1 MDEEDRSAAIARAP
15 RNSGMTTATSA
26 SVTADGRVLLQA
38 GPAPAASLP
47 SAAVTTAALPPAAD
61 SDSPARDGALD
72 LGAVAEALGRVA
84 LSTDASFTGAG
95 SGLDAAALSQVLSVI
110 DRAHSALSAL
120 EMRTMTALDAAVRV
134 QDIAEGAPAR
144 DQGRRTADEVRM
156 ASRISPAL
164 ASRRLRAGQ
173 RLVREMPRMFE
184 ALASGVITSESAYAI
199 GRAAGPVQPDLRSEV
214 DEVLDQHLPDLEG
227 ASTSRWSREV
237 DALAQTLD
245 PQGVPR
251 RHRRAEQER
260 SVTVR
265 AGAHGMGTVT
275 AHLSG
280 LDCQAIRR
288 RLSLEAE
295 KMRAAGEDRTH
306 GQLMAD
312 LLSDTILGR
321 HGAVDPV
328 TLQIGVVISE
338 RALFSPAHGE
348 PATIEGY
355 GVIDAGQV
363 RDHVLGQNID
373 TRRERAHHSLL
384 GEPPLAEPAQPTLD
398 EDLPLPDAIADLT
411 DLTGPDLPAPR
422 DPYHHAAESTRDTSE
437 DDPLSPAR
445 IRTQQVDA
453 ITAHL
458 RAARGAPPAEE
469 LRAQG
474 PPGSRPSGSG
484 SPTTHPSDPL
494 RSEAEHS
501 DPGPS
506 GTDAAGLD
514 PGERYRRAL
523 QLLEAEEEMADEL
536 RRLFTHPTTGEL
548 VAMESRSRAYPQGLA
563 RYMRIREILCGGPY
577 CDASIRHADHIRPH
591 AEGGLTSALNG
602 QALCAH
608 CNLSKEAL
616 GSAEHVPAEDG
627 SHRVTWNSRL
637 GAAATVTP
645 GAQTGLPMT
654 RSAAQAHALD
664 DDPRPWFDR
673 TAPDATTT
681 ARIGVPSVLRDAA
694 DDRSHVTGRAHLRLL
709 IEEPEL
715 EHIEDLI
722 TRDPCAGRSASDEAR
737 MHEAALNAF
746 GPGFG
751 PGFESGEDWDEFDI
765 LDELDRLDSL
775 RRPDEDLGDLRS
787 SARTPLPS
795 APAPSTSARR
805 RDAG

>member
-1 MDEEDRSAAIARAP
+1 
-15 RNSGMTTATSA
+15 MTTASSA
-26 SVTADGRVLLQA
+26 SVAVDGRVLLHPRPVASADVLSA
-38 GPAPAASLP
+38 GAP
-47 SAAVTTAALPPAAD
+47 SAADAA
-61 SDSPARDGALD
+61 SPTRDEPLD
-72 LGAVAEALGRVA
+72 LGAVADALGRVA
-84 LSTDASFTGAG
+84 LSTDASFTGTG

-120 EMRTMTALDAAVRV
+120 EMRTMTALDTAVRG

-164 ASRRLRAGQ
+164 ASRRLRAGE

-184 ALASGVITSESAYAI
+184 ALATGAITSESAYAI
-199 GRAAGPVQPDLRSEV
+199 GRAAGPIQPDLRSEV

-245 PQGVPR
+245 PQGAPR
-251 RHRRAEQER
+251 RRRRAEQER

-280 LDCQAIRR
+280 LDCRAIRR

-295 KMRAAGEDRTH
+295 KMRAAGDDRTH

-348 PATIEGY
+348 PAMIEGY

-363 RDHVLGQNID
+363 RDHVLGQDID

-384 GEPPLAEPAQPTLD
+384 GEPPQAEPEQPTLD

-411 DLTGPDLPAPR
+411 DLTDLEAPAQR
-422 DPYHHAAESTRDTSE
+422 
-437 DDPLSPAR
+437 
-445 IRTQQVDA
+445 RTQQVDA

-458 RAARGAPPAEE
+458 RAARGAPPAED

-474 PPGSRPSGSG
+474 PPGSSSSTTSPSNDRPS
-484 SPTTHPSDPL
+484 PSDAPHPDAG
-494 RSEAEHS
+494 R
-501 DPGPS
+501 S
-506 GTDAAGLD
+506 GTDAVGLS

-523 QLLEAEEEMADEL
+523 QVLEAEEGMADEL
-536 RRLFTHPTTGEL
+536 RRLYTHPSTGEL
-548 VAMESRSRAYPQGLA
+548 VAMESRSRAFPQGLA
-563 RYMRIREILCGGPY
+563 RYMRIREILCVGPY
-577 CDASIRHADHIRPH
+577 CDTSIRHADHIRPH

-608 CNLSKEAL
+608 CNLTKETL

-627 SHRVTWNSRL
+627 SHRVTWTSRL
-637 GAAATVTP
+637 GATATVTP
-645 GAQTGLPMT
+645 GSQTGLPMSRT
-654 RSAAQAHALD
+654 AAQAHALD
-664 DDPRPWFDR
+664 ADPRPWFDR
-673 TAPDATTT
+673 A
-681 ARIGVPSVLRDAA
+681 SA
-694 DDRSHVTGRAHLRLL
+694 DGHTRGKGRSHLRLL

-715 EHIEDLI
+715 EPVEGLI
-722 TRDPCAGRSASDEAR
+722 ACDPCAGRSASDEDR
-737 MHEAALNAF
+737 MHQAAMDAF
-746 GPGFG
+746 APAF
-751 PGFESGEDWDEFDI
+751 SGCDADWDEQDI
-765 LDELDRLDSL
+765 LHELDRLDAL
-775 RRPDEDLGDLRS
+775 GRPDDDLGSLRS
-787 SARTPLPS
+787 SA
-795 APAPSTSARR
+795 
-805 RDAG
+805 

>member
-1 MDEEDRSAAIARAP
+1 
-15 RNSGMTTATSA
+15 MTTAASA
-26 SVTADGRVLLQA
+26 SVTADGRVLLH
-38 GPAPAASLP
+38 PRPVASADVP
-47 SAAVTTAALPPAAD
+47 SAGAPSTADAD
-61 SDSPARDGALD
+61 SPIRDELLD
-72 LGAVAEALGRVA
+72 LGAVADALGRVA
-84 LSTDASFTGAG
+84 LSTDVSFTGAG

-120 EMRTMTALDAAVRV
+120 EMRTMTALDTAVRG

-164 ASRRLRAGQ
+164 ASRRLRAGE

-184 ALASGVITSESAYAI
+184 ALASGAITSEAAYAI

-245 PQGVPR
+245 PQGAPR

-348 PATIEGY
+348 PAMIEGY
-355 GVIDAGQV
+355 GVIDSGQV
-363 RDHVLGQNID
+363 RDHVLGQDID
-373 TRRERAHHSLL
+373 TRREPAQ
-384 GEPPLAEPAQPTLD
+384 AEPAQPTLD
-398 EDLPLPDAIADLT
+398 EDLPLPDAIADLV
-411 DLTGPDLPAPR
+411 DLETPAQR
-422 DPYHHAAESTRDTSE
+422 
-437 DDPLSPAR
+437 
-445 IRTQQVDA
+445 RTQQVDA

-458 RAARGAPPAEE
+458 RAARGAPPAED

-474 PPGSRPSGSG
+474 PPGSGSSTTEPSNDL
-484 SPTTHPSDPL
+484 PCPSDASHPDAV
-494 RSEAEHS
+494 R
-501 DPGPS
+501 S
-506 GTDAAGLD
+506 GTDAAVLS

-523 QLLEAEEEMADEL
+523 QLLEAEEGTADEL

-548 VAMESRSRAYPQGLA
+548 VAMESRSRAFPQGLA

-608 CNLSKEAL
+608 CNLTKETP

-627 SHRVTWNSRL
+627 SHRVTWTSRL
-637 GAAATVTP
+637 GATATVTP
-645 GAQTGLPMT
+645 GAQTGLPMSRT
-654 RSAAQAHALD
+654 AVQAHALD
-664 DDPRPWFDR
+664 ADPRSWFDR
-673 TAPDATTT
+673 DAVDGQT
-681 ARIGVPSVLRDAA
+681 RGKG
-694 DDRSHVTGRAHLRLL
+694 RSHLRLL

-715 EHIEDLI
+715 EPVEDLI
-722 TRDPCAGRSASDEAR
+722 ARDHCAGRSASDEDR
-737 MHEAALNAF
+737 MHQAAMDAF
-746 GPGFG
+746 GPAF
-751 PGFESGEDWDEFDI
+751 SGCDHDWDEFDI
-765 LDELDRLDSL
+765 LDEFDRLDAL
-775 RRPDEDLGDLRS
+775 GRPDEDLGGLRS
-787 SARTPLPS
+787 SAR
-795 APAPSTSARR
+795 APSTSAPEPSTCARR

>member
-1 MDEEDRSAAIARAP
+1 MDEEDRGAATARAP
-15 RNSGMTTATSA
+15 RSGGMTTATSA
-26 SVTADGRVLLQA
+26 SVTADGQVLLH
-38 GPAPAASLP
+38 PRPVASADVP
-47 SAAVTTAALPPAAD
+47 SAGAPSTADAD
-61 SDSPARDGALD
+61 SPIRDELLD
-72 LGAVAEALGRVA
+72 LGAVADSLGRVA

-95 SGLDAAALSQVLSVI
+95 SGLDAAALLRVLSVI

-120 EMRTMTALDAAVRV
+120 EMRTMTALDTAVRG

-164 ASRRLRAGQ
+164 ASRRLRAGE

-184 ALASGVITSESAYAI
+184 ALASGAITSEAAYAI
-199 GRAAGPVQPDLRSEV
+199 GRAAGPVQSDLRSEV

-245 PQGVPR
+245 PQGAPR

-348 PATIEGY
+348 PAMIEGY
-355 GVIDAGQV
+355 GVIDSGQV
-363 RDHVLGQNID
+363 RDHVLGQDID

-384 GEPPLAEPAQPTLD
+384 GDPPQAEPAQPNLD
-398 EDLPLPDAIADLT
+398 EDLPLPDAIADLV
-411 DLTGPDLPAPR
+411 DLETPAQR
-422 DPYHHAAESTRDTSE
+422 
-437 DDPLSPAR
+437 
-445 IRTQQVDA
+445 RTQQVDA

-458 RAARGAPPAEE
+458 RAARGAPPAED

-474 PPGSRPSGSG
+474 PPGSGSSTTEPSNDLPS
-484 SPTTHPSDPL
+484 PSDASHPDAV
-494 RSEAEHS
+494 R
-501 DPGPS
+501 S
-506 GTDAAGLD
+506 GTDAAGLS
-514 PGERYRRAL
+514 PGDRYRRAL
-523 QLLEAEEEMADEL
+523 QLLEAEEGMADEL

-548 VAMESRSRAYPQGLA
+548 VAMESRSRAFPQGLA

-608 CNLSKEAL
+608 CNLTKETL

-627 SHRVTWNSRL
+627 SHRVTWTSRL
-637 GAAATVTP
+637 GATATVTP
-645 GAQTGLPMT
+645 GAQTGLPMSRT
-654 RSAAQAHALD
+654 AVQAHARD
-664 DDPRPWFDR
+664 TDPRPWFDR
-673 TAPDATTT
+673 DAVDGQT
-681 ARIGVPSVLRDAA
+681 RGKG
-694 DDRSHVTGRAHLRLL
+694 RSHLRLL

-715 EHIEDLI
+715 EPVEDLI
-722 TRDPCAGRSASDEAR
+722 ARDHCAGRSAFDEDR
-737 MHEAALNAF
+737 MHQAAMDAF
-746 GPGFG
+746 GPAF
-751 PGFESGEDWDEFDI
+751 SGCDDDWDEFDI
-765 LDELDRLDSL
+765 LDEFDRLDAL
-775 RRPDEDLGDLRS
+775 GRPDEDLGGLRS
-787 SARTPLPS
+787 SDR
-795 APAPSTSARR
+795 APSTSAPEPSTCARR

>member
-1 MDEEDRSAAIARAP
+1 MDEEDQGATSARAP
-15 RNSGMTTATSA
+15 RNGGMATATSA
-26 SVTADGRVLLQA
+26 SVTADGRVLLHP
-38 GPAPAASLP
+38 GPAPSAALASTSPPSATGTSASLP
-47 SAAVTTAALPPAAD
+47 SAADNSPG
-61 SDSPARDGALD
+61 SDGTLD
-72 LGAVAEALGRVA
+72 LGAVAETLGRVA

-95 SGLDAAALSQVLSVI
+95 PGLDAAELSQVLAVI

-134 QDIAEGAPAR
+134 QDTAEGAPAR

-164 ASRRLRAGQ
+164 ASRRLRAGE

-184 ALASGVITSESAYAI
+184 ALATGAITSESAYAI
-199 GRAAGPVQPDLRSEV
+199 GRAAGPVQTDLRSEV

-245 PQGVPR
+245 PQGAPR

-355 GVIDAGQV
+355 GVIDSGQV
-363 RDHVLGQNID
+363 RDHVLGQDID
-373 TRRERAHHSLL
+373 TRRGRAHHSLL
-384 GEPPLAEPAQPTLD
+384 GQPPQMESVQPTLD
-398 EDLPLPDAIADLT
+398 EDLPLPDAIADLA
-411 DLTGPDLPAPR
+411 DLADLADPDPPAPQG
-422 DPYHHAAESTRDTSE
+422 PHHHAAEPTSDTSG
-437 DDPLSPAR
+437 DGSLSPAR

-469 LRAQG
+469 LRALG
-474 PPGSRPSGSG
+474 PPGSGS
-484 SPTTHPSDPL
+484 STTNPPNAL
-494 RSEAEHS
+494 RDEAEHP
-501 DPGPS
+501 DPDRS
-506 GTDAAGLD
+506 GTETAELS

-523 QLLEAEEEMADEL
+523 QLLKAEEEMADEL

-563 RYMRIREILCGGPY
+563 RYMRIREVLCAGPY

-608 CNLSKEAL
+608 CNLTKEAL
-616 GSAEHVPAEDG
+616 GRAEHVPAEDG
-627 SHRVTWNSRL
+627 SHRVTWTSRL
-637 GAAATVTP
+637 GATATVTP
-645 GAQTGLPMT
+645 GAQTGLPMART
-654 RSAAQAHALD
+654 AVQAHALD
-664 DDPRPWFDR
+664 ADPRPWFDR
-673 TAPDATTT
+673 DAVD
-681 ARIGVPSVLRDAA
+681 G
-694 DDRSHVTGRAHLRLL
+694 RSPVKGRSHLRLL

-715 EHIEDLI
+715 EPVEDLI
-722 TRDPCAGRSASDEAR
+722 ARDPCAGRSASDEGR
-737 MHEAALNAF
+737 MHQAAMDAF
-746 GPGFG
+746 GPAF
-751 PGFESGEDWDEFDI
+751 SGSDDDWDELDI
-765 LDELDRLDSL
+765 LDELDRLDAL
-775 RRPDEDLGDLRS
+775 GRPDEDLGSLRS
-787 SARTPLPS
+787 SARASSAS
-795 APAPSTSARR
+795 APVPSTSIRR
-805 RDAG
+805 RDVG